1 MHAYMLH
8 IYVYICIKCIYMYI
22 CIKCIYFTY
31 IYILHIYLIVVYNK
45 SLSLMTVL
53 VPCVYKK
60 VNGFLDFPTPLTDH
74 K

>member
-1 MHAYMLH
+1 MYKMH
-8 IYVYICIKCIYMYI
+8 IYVYMYKMYI
-22 CIKCIYFTY
+22 YVYFELQ
-31 IYILHIYLIVVYNK
+31 ILHIYLIVVYNK

-60 VNGFLDFPTPLTDH
+60 VNGFFDFPTPLTDH